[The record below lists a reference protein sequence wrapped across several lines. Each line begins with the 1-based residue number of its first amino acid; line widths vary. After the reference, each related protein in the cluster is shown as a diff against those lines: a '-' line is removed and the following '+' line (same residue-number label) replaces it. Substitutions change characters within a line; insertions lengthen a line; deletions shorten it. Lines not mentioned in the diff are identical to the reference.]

1 MSAQRR
7 AALYFLVQFLS
18 SGAFHAYGGI
28 WFASLGFSA
37 NQIAAL
43 SSFPIFVVLLINIF
57 VGRIADRA
65 RDWRYVLV
73 IGALASFLFS
83 CGLLLSTRYSVIFIF
98 WSLALIAQSIIVP
111 VADGAALF
119 LTQQGRGEIGTLRG
133 LSTVGYIIG
142 LIATGYIMQS
152 HGGAIFAAMFAAFSG
167 ARALAAYTM
176 PEFKTPLE
184 QAKPVTRINLAAQL
198 RAPWLV
204 LPLLGWSIIYA
215 TIQVLN
221 SFLALIFQQAGYS
234 EWTISLLIATG
245 AIAEALV
252 FFLFRRFSH
261 YFDLRTLI
269 LVSCLVTVFRWVV
282 MATEPSLPVHVM
294 LQSLHGIT
302 YAMGFLA
309 CVSHIGRN
317 TPQGNEAEA
326 QSLFMT
332 MQLIAAIAVITI
344 FGSLMETYGAKA
356 FWGSAAIALF
366 GAGVVLAGMRF
377 NPPAPIAPGQSALP
391 PSPT

>member
-1 MSAQRR
+1 MSAQNRT
-7 AALYFLVQFLS
+7 ALYFLLQFLS

-28 WFASLGFSA
+28 WFATLGFSP

-43 SSFPIFVVLLINIF
+43 SAFPIFIVLLINIF

-83 CGLLLSTRYSVIFIF
+83 CGLMFSTSYSTIFVF

-119 LTQQGRGEIGTLRG
+119 LTQQGRGQIGTLRG
-133 LSTVGYIIG
+133 LSTVGYIVS
-142 LIATGYIMQS
+142 LILTGYVMQGY
-152 HGGAIFAAMFAAFSG
+152 GGALFGALFAALSG
-167 ARALAAYTM
+167 TRALAAFIM
-176 PEFKTPLE
+176 PEFKTPKE
-184 QAKPVTRINLAAQL
+184 QAKPVSSINIAMQL

-204 LPLLGWSIIYA
+204 LPLLGWSIVYA

-269 LVSCLVTVFRWVV
+269 LVSCLVSVFRWAV
-282 MATEPSLPVHVM
+282 MATEPSLPVHFM

-317 TPQGNEAEA
+317 TPGGNEAEA

-332 MQLIAAIAVITI
+332 MQLVTAIAVITI
-344 FGSLMETYGAKA
+344 FGGLMETYGARA
-356 FWGSAAIALF
+356 FWGSAAIALL
-366 GAGVVLAGMRF
+366 GAGFVLAGLRF
-377 NPPAPIAPGQSALP
+377 NPPAPTVPDQSVSPRP
-391 PSPT
+391 PT